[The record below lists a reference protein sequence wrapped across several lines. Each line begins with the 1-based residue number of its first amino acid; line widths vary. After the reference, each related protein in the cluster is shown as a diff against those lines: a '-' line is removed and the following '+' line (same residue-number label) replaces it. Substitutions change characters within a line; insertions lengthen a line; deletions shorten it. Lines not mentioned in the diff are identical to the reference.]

1 MRSKKSIYITAFII
15 LGLAILGFLFLR
27 DSNNVSEEGDEHGH
41 SETEES
47 VEKVSATNNK
57 EVALNQAQYDASK
70 IVLGTFSGKN
80 LSAVINANGYTKL
93 PPQNQAD
100 VSVFAN
106 AIVKQISIIEGEKV
120 QKGQTVAVLES
131 PEFAKLQEAY
141 LTSRS
146 NLEFLK
152 LEFKRQESLNE
163 DDINSKKTFQKS
175 KAEYDIELSR
185 NQSLLRQLQLL
196 NINPNGSISS
206 TVSVKAPISGYV
218 TEIFIKIG
226 STVEPGKSLMTILD
240 NSKLHLDLLVYE
252 KDLNKVKPGQTVR
265 FMLTN
270 QGNEEITGKIFN
282 VGKAFESNT
291 KSVAVHAD
299 ISNKDQ
305 KLIPGMYVNALIDI
319 EANETEALPLE
330 AIIKADGREF
340 IFILEDIMPEEK
352 SADGNI
358 IKEKEFHFLRIE
370 VKSGTSQLGFVQVTL
385 LQEIP
390 KDAQIVLS
398 GAYYI
403 QSHLIKNDGGGGG
416 HAH

>member
-1 MRSKKSIYITAFII
+1 MRNNKSIYITVII
-15 LGLAILGFLFLR
+15 IGILVLAGYLIVR
-27 DSNNVSEEGDEHGH
+27 NNAAEDDHGQ
-41 SETEES
+41 EMFGTTTEELS
-47 VEKVSATNNK
+47 PIINK

-70 IVLGTFSGKN
+70 IVLGTFSSKN
-80 LSAVINANGYTKL
+80 LSDVIHANGYTKL

-106 AIVKQISIIEGEKV
+106 AIVKQISIIEGQKV
-120 QKGQTVAVLES
+120 KKGQTVAVLES
-131 PEFAKLQEAY
+131 PEFAKLQESY

-163 DDINSKKTFQKS
+163 DEINSKKTFQKS

-206 TVSVKAPISGYV
+206 TVAVKAPISGYI

-226 STVEPGKSLMTILD
+226 STVEPGKSLMNIVD
-240 NSKLHLDLLVYE
+240 NSQLHLDLLVYE
-252 KDLNKVKPGQTVR
+252 KDLNKVKPGQKVR

-270 QGNEEITGKIFN
+270 QGNDEITGKIFN
-282 VGKAFESNT
+282 VGKAFESDT

-299 ISNKDQ
+299 ISNDDQ

-319 EANETEALPLE
+319 EANETDALPLE
-330 AIIKADGREF
+330 AVVKAEGREF
-340 IFILEDIMPEEK
+340 IFILEEIVPERKAEN
-352 SADGNI
+352 GNSV
-358 IKEKEFHFLRIE
+358 KEKEFHFLRIE
-370 VKSGTSQLGFVQVTL
+370 VKSGTSQLGFVHVTL
-385 LQEIP
+385 LQAIP

-398 GAYYI
+398 GAYYL
-403 QSHLIKNDGGGGG
+403 QSHLLKNDGAGG

>member
-1 MRSKKSIYITAFII
+1 MRNNKSIYITVII
-15 LGLAILGFLFLR
+15 IVILVLVGYLIVR
-27 DSNNVSEEGDEHGH
+27 NNSAEDDQDHEMAEGK
-41 SETEES
+41 TEELS
-47 VEKVSATNNK
+47 PIINK

-70 IVLGTFSGKN
+70 IVLGTFSLKN
-80 LSAVINANGYTKL
+80 LSDVINANGYTKL

-106 AIVKQISIIEGEKV
+106 AIVKQISIIEGQKV

-131 PEFAKLQEAY
+131 PEFAKLQESY
-141 LTSRS
+141 LTSKS
-146 NLEFLK
+146 NLQFLK

-163 DDINSKKTFQKS
+163 DEINSKKTFQKS

-206 TVSVKAPISGYV
+206 TVSVKAPISGYI

-226 STVEPGKSLMTILD
+226 STVEPGKSLMNIVD
-240 NSKLHLDLLVYE
+240 NSQIHLDLLVYE
-252 KDLNKVKPGQTVR
+252 KDLHKVKPGQTVR

-270 QGNEEITGKIFN
+270 QSNDEIKGKIFN
-282 VGKAFESNT
+282 VGKAFESDT

-299 ISNKDQ
+299 ISNDDQ

-319 EANETEALPLE
+319 EANETDALPLE
-330 AIIKADGREF
+330 AIVKAEGREF
-340 IFILEDIMPEEK
+340 IFVLEEIVAEK
-352 SADGNI
+352 KSEDGNN

-370 VKSGTSQLGFVQVTL
+370 VKSGTSQLGFVHVTL
-385 LQEIP
+385 LQAIP

-403 QSHLIKNDGGGGG
+403 QSHLVKNDGGGG

>member
-1 MRSKKSIYITAFII
+1 MRNNKSKYITAII
-15 LGLAILGFLFLR
+15 VGILSIVGFLIIR
-27 DSNNVSEEGDEHGH
+27 NNSAEDDHDHETAENK
-41 SETEES
+41 TEELLPII
-47 VEKVSATNNK
+47 NK
-57 EVALNQAQYDASK
+57 EVALNQAQYDAAK
-70 IVLGTFSGKN
+70 IVLGTFSSKN
-80 LSAVINANGYTKL
+80 LSDVIHANGYTKL

-106 AIVKQISIIEGEKV
+106 AIVKQISIIEGQKV
-120 QKGQTVAVLES
+120 QKGQTLAVLES

-141 LTSRS
+141 LTSKS

-163 DDINSKKTFQKS
+163 DEINSKKTFQKS
-175 KAEYDIELSR
+175 KAEYDIEVSR

-206 TVSVKAPISGYV
+206 TVAVKAPISGYI

-226 STVEPGKSLMTILD
+226 STVEPGKSLMNIVD
-240 NSKLHLDLLVYE
+240 NSQLHLDLLVYE

-265 FMLTN
+265 FTLTN
-270 QGNEEITGKIFN
+270 QGNDEITGKIFN
-282 VGKAFESNT
+282 VGKAFESDT

-299 ISNKDQ
+299 ISNDDQ

-319 EANETEALPLE
+319 ESNETDALPLE
-330 AIIKADGREF
+330 AIVKAEGREF
-340 IFILEDIMPEEK
+340 IFILEDIVPEKK
-352 SADGNI
+352 SENGNI
-358 IKEKEFHFLRIE
+358 IKEKELHFLRIE
-370 VKSGTSQLGFVQVTL
+370 VKSGTSQLGFVHVTL
-385 LQEIP
+385 LQAIP

-403 QSHLIKNDGGGGG
+403 QSHLLKNDGAGG

>member
-1 MRSKKSIYITAFII
+1 MRNNKSKYITAII
-15 LGLAILGFLFLR
+15 VGILSIVGFLIIR
-27 DSNNVSEEGDEHGH
+27 NNSAEDDHDHETAENN
-41 SETEES
+41 TEELLPII
-47 VEKVSATNNK
+47 NK
-57 EVALNQAQYDASK
+57 EVALNQAQYDAAK
-70 IVLGTFSGKN
+70 IVLGTFSSKN
-80 LSAVINANGYTKL
+80 LSDVIHANGYTKL

-106 AIVKQISIIEGEKV
+106 AIVKQISIIEGQKV
-120 QKGQTVAVLES
+120 QKGQTLAVLES

-141 LTSRS
+141 LTSKS

-163 DDINSKKTFQKS
+163 DEINSKKTFQKS
-175 KAEYDIELSR
+175 KAEYDIEVSR

-206 TVSVKAPISGYV
+206 TVAVKAPISGYI

-226 STVEPGKSLMTILD
+226 STVEPGKSLMNIVD
-240 NSKLHLDLLVYE
+240 NSQLHLDLLVYE

-265 FMLTN
+265 FTLTN
-270 QGNEEITGKIFN
+270 QGNDEITGKIFN
-282 VGKAFESNT
+282 VGKAFESDT

-299 ISNKDQ
+299 ISNDDQ

-319 EANETEALPLE
+319 ESNETDALPLE
-330 AIIKADGREF
+330 AVVKAEGREF
-340 IFILEDIMPEEK
+340 IFILEDIVPEKK
-352 SADGNI
+352 SENGNI
-358 IKEKEFHFLRIE
+358 IKEKELHFLRIE
-370 VKSGTSQLGFVQVTL
+370 VKSGTSQLGFVHVTL
-385 LQEIP
+385 LQAIP

-403 QSHLIKNDGGGGG
+403 QSHLLKNDGAGG

>member
-1 MRSKKSIYITAFII
+1 MRNNKSKYITAII
-15 LGLAILGFLFLR
+15 VGILSIVGFLIIR
-27 DSNNVSEEGDEHGH
+27 NNSAEDDHDHETAENK
-41 SETEES
+41 TEELLPII
-47 VEKVSATNNK
+47 NK
-57 EVALNQAQYDASK
+57 EVALNQAQYDAAK
-70 IVLGTFSGKN
+70 IVLGTFSSKN
-80 LSAVINANGYTKL
+80 LSDVIHANGYTKL

-106 AIVKQISIIEGEKV
+106 AIVKQISIIEGQKV
-120 QKGQTVAVLES
+120 QKGQTLAVLES

-141 LTSRS
+141 LTSKS

-163 DDINSKKTFQKS
+163 DEINSKKTFQKS
-175 KAEYDIELSR
+175 KAEYDIEVSR

-206 TVSVKAPISGYV
+206 TVAVKAPISGYI

-226 STVEPGKSLMTILD
+226 STVEPGKSLMNIVD
-240 NSKLHLDLLVYE
+240 NSQLHLDLLVYE

-265 FMLTN
+265 FTLTN
-270 QGNEEITGKIFN
+270 QGNDEITGKIFN
-282 VGKAFESNT
+282 VGKAFESDT

-299 ISNKDQ
+299 ISNDDQ

-319 EANETEALPLE
+319 ESNETDALPLE
-330 AIIKADGREF
+330 AVVKAEGREF
-340 IFILEDIMPEEK
+340 IFILEDIVPEKK
-352 SADGNI
+352 SENGNI
-358 IKEKEFHFLRIE
+358 IKEKELHFLRIE
-370 VKSGTSQLGFVQVTL
+370 VKSGTSQLGFVHVTL
-385 LQEIP
+385 LQAIP

-403 QSHLIKNDGGGGG
+403 QSHLLKNDGAGG

>member
-1 MRSKKSIYITAFII
+1 MRNNKSKYITAII
-15 LGLAILGFLFLR
+15 IGILAIVGFLIIR
-27 DSNNVSEEGDEHGH
+27 NNSAEDDHDHETAENK
-41 SETEES
+41 TEELS
-47 VEKVSATNNK
+47 PNINK
-57 EVALNQAQYDASK
+57 EVALNQAQYDAAK
-70 IVLGTFSGKN
+70 IVLGTFSSKN
-80 LSAVINANGYTKL
+80 LSDVIHANGYTKL

-106 AIVKQISIIEGEKV
+106 AIVKQISIIEGQKV
-120 QKGQTVAVLES
+120 QKGQTLAVLES

-141 LTSRS
+141 LTSKS

-163 DDINSKKTFQKS
+163 DEINSKKTFQKS
-175 KAEYDIELSR
+175 RAEYDIEVSR

-206 TVSVKAPISGYV
+206 TVAVKAPISGYI

-226 STVEPGKSLMTILD
+226 STVEPGKSLMNIVD
-240 NSKLHLDLLVYE
+240 NSQLHLDLLVYE
-252 KDLNKVKPGQTVR
+252 KDLNKVKPGQKVR
-265 FMLTN
+265 FTLTN
-270 QGNEEITGKIFN
+270 QGNDEITGKIFN
-282 VGKAFESNT
+282 VGKAFESDT

-299 ISNKDQ
+299 ISNDDQ

-319 EANETEALPLE
+319 ESNETDALPLE
-330 AIIKADGREF
+330 AAVKAEGREI
-340 IFILEDIMPEEK
+340 IFILEDIVPEKK
-352 SADGNI
+352 SENGNI
-358 IKEKEFHFLRIE
+358 VKEKELHFLRIE
-370 VKSGTSQLGFVQVTL
+370 VKSGTSQLGFVHVTL
-385 LQEIP
+385 LQAIP

-403 QSHLIKNDGGGGG
+403 QSHLLKNDGAGG

>member
-1 MRSKKSIYITAFII
+1 MRNNKSIYITII
-15 LGLAILGFLFLR
+15 IIGILVLVGYLIVR
-27 DSNNVSEEGDEHGH
+27 NNSSEDDHDHEMVENKVDEI
-41 SETEES
+41 ST
-47 VEKVSATNNK
+47 VTYK
-57 EVALNQAQYDASK
+57 EVALNEAQFNAAK
-70 IVLGTFSGKN
+70 ILLGTFSSKN
-80 LSAVINANGYTKL
+80 LSDVIHANGYTKL

-106 AIVKQISIIEGEKV
+106 AIVKQISIIEGQKV
-120 QKGQTVAVLES
+120 QKGQTVAILES

-152 LEFKRQESLNE
+152 LEFKRQESLNDE
-163 DDINSKKTFQKS
+163 EINSRKIFQKS
-175 KAEYDIELSR
+175 KAEYDIEVSR

-196 NINPNGSISS
+196 NINPNASISS
-206 TVSVKAPISGYV
+206 TVAVKAPISGYI

-226 STVEPGKSLMTILD
+226 STVEPGKSLMNIVD
-240 NSKLHLDLLVYE
+240 NSQLHLDLLVYE

-270 QGNEEITGKIFN
+270 QGNEEIKGKIFN
-282 VGKAFESNT
+282 VGKAFESDT

-299 ISNKDQ
+299 ISNEGQ

-319 EANETEALPLE
+319 EANKTDALPLE
-330 AIIKADGREF
+330 AVVKAEGREF
-340 IFILEDIMPEEK
+340 IFILEEIVPERKAE
-352 SADGNI
+352 DGNA

-370 VKSGTSQLGFVQVTL
+370 VKSGTSQLGFVHVDL
-385 LQEIP
+385 LQSIP

-398 GAYYI
+398 GAYYL
-403 QSHLIKNDGGGGG
+403 QSHLIKNDGGGG

>member
-1 MRSKKSIYITAFII
+1 MRSKKSIYITVFII
-15 LGLAILGFLFLR
+15 LGLAILGFLVLR
-27 DSNNVSEEGDEHGH
+27 DPEHIHEEGDEHDH
-41 SETEES
+41 PETEEV
-47 VEKVSATNNK
+47 VEKVSATINK

-70 IVLGTFSGKN
+70 IVLGTFSDKN

-106 AIVKQISIIEGEKV
+106 AIVKQISIIEGQKV
-120 QKGQTVAVLES
+120 QKGQTLAVLES

-141 LTSRS
+141 LTSKS
-146 NLEFLK
+146 NLDFLK
-152 LEFKRQESLNE
+152 LEYKRQEILNDE
-163 DDINSKKTFQKS
+163 DINSRKVFQKA
-175 KAEYDIELSR
+175 KAEYDVEVSKQ
-185 NQSLLRQLQLL
+185 QSLLRQLQLL

-206 TVSVKAPISGYV
+206 SVAVKAPISGYI
-218 TEIFIKIG
+218 TEIYIKIG
-226 STVEPGKSLMTILD
+226 STVEPGKSLMSIVD

-270 QGNEEITGKIFN
+270 QGNDEITGTIFN

-299 ISNKDQ
+299 ISNEDQ

-319 EANETEALPLE
+319 ESNETDALPLE

-340 IFILEDIMPEEK
+340 IFILEDMIAEEK

-358 IKEKEFHFLRIE
+358 VKEKEFHFQRIE

-403 QSHLIKNDGGGGG
+403 QSHLIKNDGGGG

>member
-1 MRSKKSIYITAFII
+1 MRNNKSKYITAII
-15 LGLAILGFLFLR
+15 IGILAIVGFLIIR
-27 DSNNVSEEGDEHGH
+27 NNSAEDDHDHDHETVENK
-41 SETEES
+41 TEELS
-47 VEKVSATNNK
+47 PIINK
-57 EVALNQAQYDASK
+57 EVALNQAQYDAAK
-70 IVLGTFSGKN
+70 IVLGTFSSKN
-80 LSAVINANGYTKL
+80 LSDVIHANGYTKL

-106 AIVKQISIIEGEKV
+106 AIVKQISIIEGQKV

-141 LTSRS
+141 LTSKS

-163 DDINSKKTFQKS
+163 DEINSKKTFQKS

-206 TVSVKAPISGYV
+206 TVSVKAPISGYI

-226 STVEPGKSLMTILD
+226 STVEPGKSLMNIVD
-240 NSKLHLDLLVYE
+240 NSQLHLDLLVYE
-252 KDLNKVKPGQTVR
+252 KDLNKVKPGQKVR
-265 FMLTN
+265 FTLTN
-270 QGNEEITGKIFN
+270 QGNDEITGKIFN
-282 VGKAFESNT
+282 VGKAFESDT

-299 ISNKDQ
+299 IPNDDQ

-319 EANETEALPLE
+319 ESNETDALPLE
-330 AIIKADGREF
+330 AVVKAEGREF
-340 IFILEDIMPEEK
+340 IFILEDIVPEKK
-352 SADGNI
+352 SENGNI
-358 IKEKEFHFLRIE
+358 IKEKELHFLRIE
-370 VKSGTSQLGFVQVTL
+370 VKSGTSQLGFVHVTL
-385 LQEIP
+385 LQAIP

-403 QSHLIKNDGGGGG
+403 QSHLIKSDGGGG

>member
-1 MRSKKSIYITAFII
+1 MRSKKSIYITVFII
-15 LGLAILGFLFLR
+15 LGLAILGFLVLR
-27 DSNNVSEEGDEHGH
+27 DPEHIHEEGDEHDH
-41 SETEES
+41 PETEEV
-47 VEKVSATNNK
+47 VEKVSATINK

-70 IVLGTFSGKN
+70 IVLGTFSDKN

-106 AIVKQISIIEGEKV
+106 AIVKQISIIEGQKV
-120 QKGQTVAVLES
+120 QKGQTLAVLES

-141 LTSRS
+141 LTSKS
-146 NLEFLK
+146 NLDFLK
-152 LEFKRQESLNE
+152 LEYKRQEILNDE
-163 DDINSKKTFQKS
+163 DINSRKVFQKA
-175 KAEYDIELSR
+175 KAEYDVEVSKQ
-185 NQSLLRQLQLL
+185 QSLLRQLQLL

-206 TVSVKAPISGYV
+206 SVAVKAPISGYI
-218 TEIFIKIG
+218 TEIYIKIG
-226 STVEPGKSLMTILD
+226 STVEPGKSLMSIVD

-252 KDLNKVKPGQTVR
+252 KDLNKVEVGQNVR

-291 KSVAVHAD
+291 KSVAVHAT
-299 ISNKDQ
+299 ISNDNQ

-319 EANETEALPLE
+319 GSKETEALPAE
-330 AIIKADGREF
+330 AIVKADGREF
-340 IFILEDIMPEEK
+340 IFILEDMIAEEK

-358 IKEKEFHFLRIE
+358 VKEKEFHFQRIE

-385 LQEIP
+385 LQDIP

-403 QSHLIKNDGGGGG
+403 QSHLIKNDGGGG

>member
-1 MRSKKSIYITAFII
+1 MRNNKSIYITII
-15 LGLAILGFLFLR
+15 IIGILVLVGYLIVR
-27 DSNNVSEEGDEHGH
+27 NSSTDQEEDDHDHEMV
-41 SETEES
+41 ENKTEELS
-47 VEKVSATNNK
+47 PIINK
-57 EVALNQAQYDASK
+57 EVALNEAQYNASK
-70 IVLGTFSGKN
+70 IVLGTFSSKN
-80 LSAVINANGYTKL
+80 LSDVIHANGYTKL

-106 AIVKQISIIEGEKV
+106 AIVKQISIIEGQKV
-120 QKGQTVAVLES
+120 QKGQTVAILES

-141 LTSRS
+141 LTSKS

-163 DDINSKKTFQKS
+163 DEINSRKTFQKA

-185 NQSLLRQLQLL
+185 QQSLLRQLQLL

-206 TVSVKAPISGYV
+206 TVSVKAPISGYI

-226 STVEPGKSLMTILD
+226 STVEPGKSLMNIVD
-240 NSKLHLDLLVYE
+240 NSQIHLDLLVYE

-270 QGNEEITGKIFN
+270 QGNDEIKGKIFN

-319 EANETEALPLE
+319 EANKTDALPLE
-330 AIIKADGREF
+330 AVVKAEGREF
-340 IFILEDIMPEEK
+340 IFILEEIVPEKK
-352 SADGNI
+352 SADGNNVN
-358 IKEKEFHFLRIE
+358 EKEFHFLRIE
-370 VKSGTSQLGFVQVTL
+370 VKSGTSQLGFVHVDI
-385 LQEIP
+385 LQAMP

-403 QSHLIKNDGGGGG
+403 QSHLVKNDGGGG

>member
-1 MRSKKSIYITAFII
+1 MRNNKSKYITAII
-15 LGLAILGFLFLR
+15 IGILAIVGFLIIR
-27 DSNNVSEEGDEHGH
+27 NNSAEDDHDHETAENK
-41 SETEES
+41 TEELS
-47 VEKVSATNNK
+47 PIINK
-57 EVALNQAQYDASK
+57 EVALNQAQYDAAK
-70 IVLGTFSGKN
+70 IVLGTFSSKN
-80 LSAVINANGYTKL
+80 LSDVIHANGYTKL

-106 AIVKQISIIEGEKV
+106 AIVKQISIIEGQKV
-120 QKGQTVAVLES
+120 QKGQTLAVLES

-141 LTSRS
+141 LTSKS

-163 DDINSKKTFQKS
+163 DEINSKKTFQKS
-175 KAEYDIELSR
+175 KAEYDIEVSR

-206 TVSVKAPISGYV
+206 TVAVKAPISGYI

-226 STVEPGKSLMTILD
+226 STVEPGKSLMNIVD
-240 NSKLHLDLLVYE
+240 NSQLHLDLLVYE

-265 FMLTN
+265 FTLTN
-270 QGNEEITGKIFN
+270 QGNDEITGKIFN
-282 VGKAFESNT
+282 VGKAFESDT

-299 ISNKDQ
+299 ISNDDQ

-319 EANETEALPLE
+319 ESNETDALPLE
-330 AIIKADGREF
+330 AVVKAEGREF
-340 IFILEDIMPEEK
+340 IFILEDIVPEKK
-352 SADGNI
+352 SENGNI
-358 IKEKEFHFLRIE
+358 VKEKELHFLRIE
-370 VKSGTSQLGFVQVTL
+370 VKSGTSQLGFVHVTL
-385 LQEIP
+385 LQAIP

-403 QSHLIKNDGGGGG
+403 QSHLLKNDGAGG

>member
-1 MRSKKSIYITAFII
+1 MRSKKSIYITVFII
-15 LGLAILGFLFLR
+15 LGLAILGFLVLR
-27 DSNNVSEEGDEHGH
+27 DPEHIHEEGDEHDH
-41 SETEES
+41 PETEEV
-47 VEKVSATNNK
+47 VEKVSATINK

-70 IVLGTFSGKN
+70 IVLGTFSDKN

-106 AIVKQISIIEGEKV
+106 AIVKQISIIEGQEV
-120 QKGQTVAVLES
+120 QKGQTLAVLES

-141 LTSRS
+141 LTSKS
-146 NLEFLK
+146 NLDFLK
-152 LEFKRQESLNE
+152 LEYKRQEILNDE
-163 DDINSKKTFQKS
+163 DINSRKVFQKA
-175 KAEYDIELSR
+175 KAEYDVEVSKQ
-185 NQSLLRQLQLL
+185 QSLLRQLQLL

-206 TVSVKAPISGYV
+206 SVAVKAPISGYI
-218 TEIFIKIG
+218 TEIYIKIG
-226 STVEPGKSLMTILD
+226 STVEPGKSLMSIVD

-252 KDLNKVKPGQTVR
+252 KDLNKVEVGQNVR

-291 KSVAVHAD
+291 KSVAVHAT
-299 ISNKDQ
+299 ISNDNQ

-319 EANETEALPLE
+319 GSKETEALPAE
-330 AIIKADGREF
+330 AIVKADGREF
-340 IFILEDIMPEEK
+340 IFILEDMIAEEK

-358 IKEKEFHFLRIE
+358 VKEKEFHFQRIE

-385 LQEIP
+385 LQDIP

-403 QSHLIKNDGGGGG
+403 QSHLIKNDGGGG

>member
-1 MRSKKSIYITAFII
+1 MRNNKSLYITII
-15 LGLAILGFLFLR
+15 IVGILVLVGYLIVRNNSAGQEDDDHDQDTVENTNEGMSAII
-27 DSNNVSEEGDEHGH
+27 
-41 SETEES
+41 
-47 VEKVSATNNK
+47 NK
-57 EVALNQAQYDASK
+57 EVALNEAQYNASK
-70 IVLGTFSGKN
+70 IVLGTFSSKN
-80 LSAVINANGYTKL
+80 LSGVIQANGYTKL

-106 AIVKQISIIEGEKV
+106 AIVKQISIIEGQKV

-131 PEFAKLQEAY
+131 PEFAKLQESY
-141 LTSRS
+141 LTSKS
-146 NLEFLK
+146 NLEYLK

-163 DDINSKKTFQKS
+163 DEINSRKTFQKA

-206 TVSVKAPISGYV
+206 TVAVKAPISGFI

-226 STVEPGKSLMTILD
+226 STVEPGKSLMNIVD

-252 KDLNKVKPGQTVR
+252 KDLYKVKPGQNVR
-265 FMLTN
+265 FILTN
-270 QGNEEITGKIFN
+270 QDNSEITGKIFN
-282 VGKAFESNT
+282 VGKAFESDT

-299 ISNKDQ
+299 ISNEGQ

-319 EANETEALPLE
+319 ESKETDALPLE
-330 AIIKADGREF
+330 AVIKADGREF
-340 IFILEDIMPEEK
+340 IFILEDTIPAEK

-358 IKEKEFHFLRIE
+358 TKEKEYHFLRIE
-370 VKSGTSQLGFVQVTL
+370 VKSGTSQLGFVHVDI
-385 LQEIP
+385 LQTMP

-403 QSHLIKNDGGGGG
+403 QSHLVKNDGGGGG

>member
-1 MRSKKSIYITAFII
+1 MRNNKSKYITAII
-15 LGLAILGFLFLR
+15 IGILAIVGFLIIR
-27 DSNNVSEEGDEHGH
+27 NNSAEDDHDHETAENK
-41 SETEES
+41 TEELS
-47 VEKVSATNNK
+47 PIINK
-57 EVALNQAQYDASK
+57 EVALNQAQYDAAK
-70 IVLGTFSGKN
+70 IVLGTFSSKN
-80 LSAVINANGYTKL
+80 LSDVIHANGYTKL

-106 AIVKQISIIEGEKV
+106 AIVKQISIIEGQKV
-120 QKGQTVAVLES
+120 QKGQTLAVLES

-141 LTSRS
+141 LTSKS

-163 DDINSKKTFQKS
+163 DEINSKKTFQKS
-175 KAEYDIELSR
+175 KAEYDIEVSR

-206 TVSVKAPISGYV
+206 TVAVKAPISGYI

-226 STVEPGKSLMTILD
+226 STVEPGKSLMNIVD
-240 NSKLHLDLLVYE
+240 NSQLHLDLLVYE
-252 KDLNKVKPGQTVR
+252 KDLNKVKPGQKVR
-265 FMLTN
+265 FTLTN
-270 QGNEEITGKIFN
+270 QGNDEITGKIFN
-282 VGKAFESNT
+282 VGKAFESDT

-299 ISNKDQ
+299 ISNDDQ

-319 EANETEALPLE
+319 ESNETDALPLE
-330 AIIKADGREF
+330 AVVKAEGREF
-340 IFILEDIMPEEK
+340 IFILEDIVPEKK
-352 SADGNI
+352 SENGNI
-358 IKEKEFHFLRIE
+358 VKEKELHFLRIE
-370 VKSGTSQLGFVQVTL
+370 VKSGTSQLGFVHVTL
-385 LQEIP
+385 LQAIP

-403 QSHLIKNDGGGGG
+403 QSHLLKNDGAGG

>member
-1 MRSKKSIYITAFII
+1 MRNNKSKYITAII
-15 LGLAILGFLFLR
+15 IGILAIVGFLIIR
-27 DSNNVSEEGDEHGH
+27 NNSAEDDHDHETAENK
-41 SETEES
+41 TEELS
-47 VEKVSATNNK
+47 PIINK
-57 EVALNQAQYDASK
+57 EVALNQAQYDAAK
-70 IVLGTFSGKN
+70 IVLGTFSSKN
-80 LSAVINANGYTKL
+80 LSDVIHANGYTKL

-106 AIVKQISIIEGEKV
+106 AIVKQISIIEGQKV
-120 QKGQTVAVLES
+120 QKGQTLAVLES

-141 LTSRS
+141 LTSKS

-163 DDINSKKTFQKS
+163 DEINSKKTFQKS
-175 KAEYDIELSR
+175 KAEYDIEVSR

-206 TVSVKAPISGYV
+206 TVAVKAPISGYI

-226 STVEPGKSLMTILD
+226 STVEPGKSLMNIVD
-240 NSKLHLDLLVYE
+240 NSQLHLDLLVYE

-265 FMLTN
+265 FTLTN
-270 QGNEEITGKIFN
+270 QGNDEITGKIFN
-282 VGKAFESNT
+282 VGKAFESDT

-299 ISNKDQ
+299 ISNDDQ

-319 EANETEALPLE
+319 ESNETDALPLE
-330 AIIKADGREF
+330 AVVKAEGREF
-340 IFILEDIMPEEK
+340 IFILEDIVPEKK
-352 SADGNI
+352 SENGNI
-358 IKEKEFHFLRIE
+358 IKEKELHFLRIE
-370 VKSGTSQLGFVQVTL
+370 VKSGTSQLGFVHVTL
-385 LQEIP
+385 LQAIP

-403 QSHLIKNDGGGGG
+403 QSHLLKNDGAGG